1 MNTAAIAAPSSVTP
15 FTQNL
20 KQPQP
25 KQQTAKEAIAAN
37 VQALIEQ
44 LEQGHSEGLTAYLTA
59 MGSFHNYSFGNILEI
74 ARQRPDAQRVAG
86 LYAWN
91 QLGRKVKKGER
102 GIRILAPVI
111 GVKRKK
117 DAEAEKDIRTQN
129 QAVLVGFR
137 SAYVFDV
144 SQTEGKELPEL
155 SARVTGNVGEYR
167 ERLVDFILA
176 QGIQLEF
183 KESIAPALGMSYGGK
198 IAILPG
204 QSPAEEFSTLVHE
217 ASHELL
223 HKAERRTATTK
234 TVRET
239 EAEAIAFVVG
249 KTIGL
254 DTGRASADYIHLYH
268 GNAALLTE
276 SLEVI
281 QKTSAV
287 ILSALEN
294 TPAEATTT
302 KEDSPELAEA
312 S

>member
-1 MNTAAIAAPSSVTP
+1 MNTAVITTASTVTP

-25 KQQTAKEAIAAN
+25 KQQTAKEAVAAN
-37 VQALIEQ
+37 VLALIEQ
-44 LEQGHSEGLTAYLTA
+44 LEQGHSDGLTAYLTA
-59 MGSFHNYSFGNILEI
+59 MGRFHNYSFSNILEI
-74 ARQRPDAQRVAG
+74 ARQKPDATRVAG

-91 QLGRKVKKGER
+91 QLGRKVRKGEC

-111 GVKRKK
+111 GIRRKK

-144 SQTEGKELPEL
+144 SQTEGKELPTL
-155 SARVTGNVGEYR
+155 SERVTGNVGEYR
-167 ERLVDFILA
+167 ERLIDFIIA

-183 KESIAPALGMSYGGK
+183 KESIAPALGMSYAGR

-204 QSPAEEFSTLVHE
+204 QGEAEEFSTLVHE
-217 ASHELL
+217 LSHEML

-287 ILSALEN
+287 ILSALEIKAD
-294 TPAEATTT
+294 TALSDAPR
-302 KEDSPELAEA
+302 LAEA

>member
-1 MNTAAIAAPSSVTP
+1 MNTTAITTANPVIP
-15 FTQNL
+15 FTQNP
-20 KQPQP
+20 KNPQP
-25 KQQTAKEAIAAN
+25 KQQTTKEAIAAN
-37 VQALIEQ
+37 IQALIEQ
-44 LEQGHSEGLTAYLTA
+44 LEQGHSDGLTAYLTA
-59 MGSFHNYSFGNILEI
+59 MGRFHNYSFGNILEI
-74 ARQRPDAQRVAG
+74 ARQKPDATRVAG

-91 QLGRKVKKGER
+91 QLGRKVRKGER

-111 GVKRKK
+111 GVRRKK
-117 DAEAEKDIRTQN
+117 DAEAKKDIRTQN

-144 SQTEGKELPEL
+144 SQTEGKALPEL
-155 SARVTGNVGEYR
+155 SERVTGNVGEYR
-167 ERLVDFILA
+167 ERLVDFISA

-183 KESIAPALGMSYGGK
+183 KESIAPALGMSYGGR
-198 IAILPG
+198 IALLPG
-204 QSPAEEFSTLVHE
+204 QEAAEEFSTLVHE
-217 ASHELL
+217 LSHEML

-254 DTGRASADYIHLYH
+254 STGRASADYIHLYH
-268 GNAALLTE
+268 GNTALLTE

-287 ILSALEN
+287 ILSALESK
-294 TPAEATTT
+294 AETALS
-302 KEDSPELAEA
+302 DAPELAEA